1 LEICLQTQARRRRK
15 KKGKLEGLVLEF
27 KSNLRTWKGEPSMTE
42 AQARRRESSR
52 EVTGEKEVRRV
63 EGNGVGEKRAI
74 YGSGETPG

>member
-1 LEICLQTQARRRRK
+1 
-15 KKGKLEGLVLEF
+15 
-27 KSNLRTWKGEPSMTE
+27 MTE